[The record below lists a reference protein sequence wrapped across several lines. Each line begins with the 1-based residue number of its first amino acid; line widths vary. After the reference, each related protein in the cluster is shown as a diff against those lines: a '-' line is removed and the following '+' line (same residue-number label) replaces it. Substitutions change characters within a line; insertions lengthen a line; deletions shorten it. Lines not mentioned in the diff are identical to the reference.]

1 MRMAYTTE
9 FTCAM
14 FWHASSLL
22 TKSYLSMHGLDDC
35 GMMRHGYGY
44 GVLSHVVSGCVGCAL
59 GL

>member
-1 MRMAYTTE
+1 MCNVLARIISA
-9 FTCAM
+9 
-14 FWHASSLL
+14 HQ
-22 TKSYLSMHGLDDC
+22 KLSEYAMHGLDDC